1 MPYKSRGKSK
11 EVATNGLLLV
21 LRSQRLCCEDGY
33 VTASDRQTP
42 GAESLTTTTS
52 RNKSCQKMVRLEE
65 DLRQEYR
72 LANAF
77 IAALLNPKQRTD
89 VSCAKIYD
97 LWKL

>member
-1 MPYKSRGKSK
+1 MPYSSRGKSK
-11 EVATNGLLLV
+11 EVVTNGLLLV

-33 VTASDRQTP
+33 VTASDRKTP
-42 GAESLTTTTS
+42 GAESLATTTS
-52 RNKSCQKMVRLEE
+52 GNKSSQKMVRLEE

-72 LANAF
+72 LA
-77 IAALLNPKQRTD
+77 ALLNPEQRTD